1 MSGYNELNRRAR
13 KLIDQVADGIDLGVG
28 LSSNENMPKESE
40 LEHKERQESVVY
52 GLLFFVIAVT
62 VLVYIFCRCQKGENR
77 KMFGGLK
84 KNKHAVVVTT
94 KEELE
99 AAVKRKEPYIE
110 VRGELVKKI
119 KWMQRLSSA
128 NKALLLATLASVAIP
143 NPVSAVTASAIAGI
157 AGKEVVG
164 YFLTGAISV
173 ALVAGVLKGYD
184 VEIEM
189 GDFKADLRAK

>member
-1 MSGYNELNRRAR
+1 
-13 KLIDQVADGIDLGVG
+13 
-28 LSSNENMPKESE
+28 
-40 LEHKERQESVVY
+40 
-52 GLLFFVIAVT
+52 
-62 VLVYIFCRCQKGENR
+62 
-77 KMFGGLK
+77 MFNGLK
-84 KNKHAVVVTT
+84 KSKKCALVVTT

-99 AAVKRKEPYIE
+99 AAVKRKESYIE

-157 AGKEVVG
+157 AGKEVAG

-189 GDFKADLRAK
+189 GDFKASLRAK